1 MSKVGLYI
9 KKTADGG
16 FIARYYPPKEGRHQ
30 RRKLQEVL
38 AAHEAKVE
46 DGILDRMMDSLRN
59 SNQDLVSGPA
69 IVPGIKWWKDAEFM
83 PLDGSQFTW
92 LKIDPNNRWWEK
104 AVKEKQPKEDKQ

>member
-30 RRKLQEVL
+30 RNQLQEVV

-46 DGILDRMMDSLRN
+46 EGLLARMMDWLRN
-59 SNQDLVSGPA
+59 ANQDLVFDPA
-69 IVPGIKWWKDAEFM
+69 IVPSTKWWKDAELM
-83 PLDGSQFTW
+83 PIDGSQFTW
-92 LKIDPNNRWWEK
+92 LNIDPNCRWWEQ
-104 AVKEKQPKEDKQ
+104 AAKEKQPKEGEQ

>member
-30 RRKLQEVL
+30 RRKLQEAA

-46 DGILDRMMDSLRN
+46 EGLLARMMDALRN
-59 SNQDLVSGPA
+59 SNQDLVFDPA
-69 IVPGIKWWKDAEFM
+69 IVPGTKWWKDAEVAPMDF
-83 PLDGSQFTW
+83 PHHTW
-92 LKIDPNNRWWEK
+92 LDIDPNTRWWEK
-104 AVKEKQPKEDKQ
+104 AAKEKQPKEVRQ